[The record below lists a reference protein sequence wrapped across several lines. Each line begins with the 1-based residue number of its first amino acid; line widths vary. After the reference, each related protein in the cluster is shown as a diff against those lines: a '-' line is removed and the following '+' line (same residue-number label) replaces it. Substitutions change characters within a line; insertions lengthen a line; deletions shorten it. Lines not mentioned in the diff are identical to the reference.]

1 MIPLPSQPKVTEKK
15 GNFAQFTIEG
25 LYPGYGITLG
35 NSLRRVLLSSL
46 EGAAITQ
53 VKIKGVNH
61 EFSAIP
67 GVLEDVINI
76 LLNLKQLRFKL
87 YTDEPQKATLKI
99 KGEKKVKGS
108 DFELPSQ
115 VELMNKD
122 IEIATLTE
130 KKADLEM
137 EISIGKGLG
146 YEPIERR
153 KREKLEV
160 GVIAVDAIYTPVRK
174 VSYKVENMRIGDRT
188 DFDRLIVGLETD
200 GSLTPEE
207 AFAQASEILIKHLS
221 VISESLKKEEAPALP
236 KGSAAGEEA
245 TKIKV
250 EDLKISTRTLNSLIN
265 GEIKTVGGL
274 LRKSEKSLLELEGM
288 GDKGIKEIK
297 KALKKLGLEI
307 KAGE

>member
-1 MIPLPSQPKVTEKK
+1 MIPLPSQLKVTEKK
-15 GNFAQFTIEG
+15 GHSAQFIIEG
-25 LYPGYGITLG
+25 LYPGYGVTLG

-46 EGAAITQ
+46 EGAAVTQ

-87 YTDEPQKATLKI
+87 HGDEPQKVTLKV

-137 EISIGKGLG
+137 EILIEKGLG

-153 KREKLEV
+153 KNKKLDV

-188 DFDRLIVGLETD
+188 DFDRLFVGLETD

-221 VISESLKKEEAPALP
+221 VISENLKKEEAPAASKESSVKEDVL
-236 KGSAAGEEA
+236 
-245 TKIKV
+245 KIKA
-250 EDLKISTRTLNSLIN
+250 EDLKISTRTLNALSISK
-265 GEIKTVGGL
+265 IKTVGGIL
-274 LRKSEKSLLELEGM
+274 KKSEKSLLDLEGM

-307 KAGE
+307 KPGE